1 MSIGEDGGTGKE
13 GKNGRIVR
21 GDTRWRQVAAWKVL
35 EIARKAFS
43 RCFGKI
49 LFNEPGRSKAVEI
62 SFLRR
67 AR

>member
-21 GDTRWRQVAAWKVL
+21 GDTRWRQVAAFFGGKVL

-43 RCFGKI
+43 VVLVRFCSTN
-49 LFNEPGRSKAVEI
+49 LAGRRL
-62 SFLRR
+62 LRFR
-67 AR
+67 F